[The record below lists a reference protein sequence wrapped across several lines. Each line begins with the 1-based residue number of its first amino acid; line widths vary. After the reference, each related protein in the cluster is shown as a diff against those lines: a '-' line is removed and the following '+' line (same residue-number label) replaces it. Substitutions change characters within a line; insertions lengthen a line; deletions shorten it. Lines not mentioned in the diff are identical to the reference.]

1 MKRLWGIRH
10 VRYFYLSYKFYA
22 YLAWCQKVGI
32 GMFPQESDL
41 EYLKGVWDGRFI
53 SAFHEFNRMYHLDQ
67 DTYKK
72 LHVLANS
79 LNKG

>member
-41 EYLKGVWDGRFI
+41 EYLKGVWDGTR
-53 SAFHEFNRMYHLDQ
+53 
-67 DTYKK
+67 
-72 LHVLANS
+72 
-79 LNKG
+79 